1 MSLFD
6 CLWRD
11 DMDRSRT
18 HSSGKR
24 GTISWNA
31 KRRCLQLCNNLSRTS
46 YPIRAVWYVLL
57 SHRTKRFVNLFIY
70 KRIWFTKW
78 NAAIKCRQNNSG
90 VLTHHIETICY
101 SSLFAEV
108 VQRVMMRESPPF
120 RPKFNNIVKQS
131 DLPGLRQITERCW
144 NEQPEARPDFEDL
157 RRQIRKM
164 SVGR

>member
-1 MSLFD
+1 MPLKD
-6 CLWRD
+6 
-11 DMDRSRT
+11 
-18 HSSGKR
+18 
-24 GTISWNA
+24 
-31 KRRCLQLCNNLSRTS
+31 
-46 YPIRAVWYVLL
+46 
-57 SHRTKRFVNLFIY
+57 
-70 KRIWFTKW
+70 
-78 NAAIKCRQNNSG
+78 SG

-101 SSLFAEV
+101 SSLFTEV

-144 NEQPEARPDFEDL
+144 SEQPEARPDFEDL